1 VPDIDPAEVIEVM
14 EKNAAVH
21 PAIAAFIR
29 TAPKGSVVNW
39 QLKFRDPHEQWTSP
53 GGRVVQL
60 GDAAHA
66 FLPTSGNGATQ
77 AIEDGVTLAT
87 CLQLAGKAQAA
98 NATKAYNKLRYQRVS
113 CGQKMGFVNQQLK
126 QHTDWDAIAKNPALV
141 RSRYP
146 KWVWSHDPEAYAYE
160 KFAEALHHV
169 LSDGEVPL
177 NNTNYPKGH
186 KFRKWTM
193 QEVQEQIQAG
203 QSLEELQDG
212 DWA

>member
-1 VPDIDPAEVIEVM
+1 
-14 EKNAAVH
+14 
-21 PAIAAFIR
+21 
-29 TAPKGSVVNW
+29 
-39 QLKFRDPHEQWTSP
+39 
-53 GGRVVQL
+53 
-60 GDAAHA
+60 
-66 FLPTSGNGATQ
+66 
-77 AIEDGVTLAT
+77 
-87 CLQLAGKAQAA
+87 
-98 NATKAYNKLRYQRVS
+98 
-113 CGQKMGFVNQQLK
+113 MGFVNQQLK